1 MKTQRITQLLQHPE
15 ILSVSDK
22 ACIEQEIEKYPFAQ
36 SFYALKTKWKQLFS
50 SENIQSD
57 VEKLSMYSLHRN
69 TIKNFINKPIIP
81 AVSVQEKPEIF
92 QEKEEKYEKIETKE
106 PEISEVLE
114 VSEIPDYLDSFGSLM
129 TEEILEEEE
138 VLKENTVEIP
148 LPEKNISEN
157 EEEILDEKSNEREA
171 ILEEELTETAL
182 SEKNI
187 SESEEEILTLP
198 ALEEK
203 VNAIHIVENEDIE
216 EETPKTVSREYPNI
230 EKLGIKYLFTS
241 HDVTSEKVSKEAEET
256 DRPTSENIEEK
267 ETLTPENLI
276 PKNLTSESFIPE
288 NLTPYNLTSEN
299 LTPEEDFI
307 TPSERLTF
315 TQWLAMSN
323 KKLQPKETV
332 SQEEQEKIIERFIE
346 TNPKIVPDRKES
358 KGIDLKKD
366 DVKNI
371 ANLMTVTLAQLYVEQ
386 GKFDTAIKA
395 FKILSLKYPEKSSYF
410 AKEIKR
416 IKKLKN

>member
-15 ILSVSDK
+15 TLSVSDK
-22 ACIEQEIEKYPFAQ
+22 ACIEREIEKYPFAQ
-36 SFYALKTKWKQLFS
+36 SFYALQTKWKQLFS

-69 TIKNFINKPIIP
+69 TIKNFINNPIIP
-81 AVSVQEKPEIF
+81 AVSVQVKPEIF
-92 QEKEEKYEKIETKE
+92 QEKEEKYEKIEAKE
-106 PEISEVLE
+106 PEFSEVL
-114 VSEIPDYLDSFGSLM
+114 EIPDYLDSFGSLM

-138 VLKENTVEIP
+138 ILKENAVETP
-148 LPEKNISEN
+148 LPEESISES
-157 EEEILDEKSNEREA
+157 EEKILDEKDA
-171 ILEEELTETAL
+171 ILEEELTEIPL
-182 SEKNI
+182 PEENI

-203 VNAIHIVENEDIE
+203 VNAIHVIEDKDIE

-256 DRPTSENIEEK
+256 DNPTSE
-267 ETLTPENLI
+267 TLT
-276 PKNLTSESFIPE
+276 PKNLTSE
-288 NLTPYNLTSEN
+288 T